1 MQPSYLT
8 QYAWQFLTDTFK
20 EKNLVD
26 IKQLLIEARAIK
38 TPWEIEVLREA
49 AHYSELTMNKG
60 AKSIVPGM
68 TEADVLQLF
77 NTTAF
82 SWSPDIIDVANAHTI
97 GENFTSSF
105 IPPHTRINRGDII
118 RLDGGNVIEQG
129 PPEEIFVSPTQE
141 RTRQFLSRYLPEF
154 TYNI

>member
-1 MQPSYLT
+1 MYGSISKIMPLK
-8 QYAWQFLTDTFK
+8 AWK
-20 EKNLVD
+20 
-26 IKQLLIEARAIK
+26 RK
-38 TPWEIEVLREA
+38 TYKLA
-49 AHYSELTMNKG
+49 
-60 AKSIVPGM
+60 
-68 TEADVLQLF
+68 LQLF

-97 GENFTSSF
+97 GENFTPSF
-105 IPPHTRINRGDII
+105 IPPHARINRGDII

-129 PPEEIFVSPTQE
+129 PPEKIFVSPTQE

>member
-1 MQPSYLT
+1 MDTNRYENVIVEGDVWIYIEDYAIEGMEKEVQPDLNKTYKL
-8 QYAWQFLTDTFK
+8 ALQFLPKKK
-20 EKNLVD
+20 ED
-26 IKQLLIEARAIK
+26 
-38 TPWEIEVLREA
+38 LR
-49 AHYSELTMNKG
+49 
-60 AKSIVPGM
+60 
-68 TEADVLQLF
+68 
-77 NTTAF
+77 
-82 SWSPDIIDVANAHTI
+82 I
-97 GENFTSSF
+97 GENFTPSF